1 MNRIKDKKELMT
13 IVGIVFSVLVF
24 PYSWIP
30 LIIFLYFYRRNAESD
45 LYTKNR
51 YSLILCILIVVC
63 FVINIFTVLNKKIES
78 INISSS
84 VTFMDMNT
92 NADINVRIRPSNA
105 KDERVLFVSSNN
117 DVAQI
122 IKDGENFK
130 ICSFKEG
137 RATLQLKSKNGD
149 VESNKINIRVIDKKA
164 EEKKK
169 RAQKQA
175 KDKKNVKYVYISKT
189 GSKYHSKKSCS
200 NMKSANKVT
209 LNEAKSKGLTPCK
222 RCY

>member
-105 KDERVLFVSSNN
+105 KDERVLF
-117 DVAQI
+117 
-122 IKDGENFK
+122 EM
-130 ICSFKEG
+130 C
-137 RATLQLKSKNGD
+137 
-149 VESNKINIRVIDKKA
+149 IRDRK
-164 EEKKK
+164 
-169 RAQKQA
+169 
-175 KDKKNVKYVYISKT
+175 
-189 GSKYHSKKSCS
+189 
-200 NMKSANKVT
+200 
-209 LNEAKSKGLTPCK
+209 
-222 RCY
+222 